1 MLLIDLLCLLF
12 FLFSGTENA
21 TEGAPA
27 VATGELLLIYNTSVH
42 ETERGFTLCLLN
54 LLLQLKAF
62 SVSYI
67 YSFSHTPAW
76 GNL

>member
-1 MLLIDLLCLLF
+1 MLLIDLLCLLFFF

-27 VATGELLLIYNTSVH
+27 AATGELLLVYNKSVH

-54 LLLQLKAF
+54 RLLQLKDV
-62 SVSYI
+62 SVSWVL
-67 YSFSHTPAW
+67 YSFSHTSV
-76 GNL
+76 